1 MPHKS
6 AMEGLGYTTLPPLLQ
21 VGDRGVGDAADFKGE
36 KEQEYAAKLKAREVA
51 EEAGSRPKE

>member
-1 MPHKS
+1 
-6 AMEGLGYTTLPPLLQ
+6 MEGLGYTTLPPLLQ

-36 KEQEYAAKLKAREVA
+36 KEQEYAAKLQAREAA